1 MAVTETKN
9 PSSLKVKFD
18 CGLNDDGKTIVRT
31 RTYPNV
37 KAGANVQNVFD
48 VANALVDLQQHSAL
62 EVLKQDNTL
71 LN

>member
-31 RTYPNV
+31 RTYSNV
-37 KAGANVQNVFD
+37 KADANVQDVFD
-48 VANALVDLQQHSAL
+48 VANALVDLQQHSSL